1 MKLTDN
7 DLSTMETLKIQ
18 ANAVTL
24 LEGVSYCGFH
34 ESQWLALLYQELFV
48 ILENKMEIFSVFEET
63 K

>member
-24 LEGVSYCGFH
+24 LERVSYCVCH
-34 ESQWLALLYQELFV
+34 ESQWLALLYQGLFV